1 MLSGLFFL
9 FGVLVV
15 AHVMF
20 GYPLIL
26 RFLAKRRAR
35 PVLKGDRRATVS
47 ILLPVHNGAQF
58 IREKLQSILRQDY
71 PKELLQIIVLSDGS
85 SDDTDHIVG
94 EFEPRGVELM
104 RLPRA
109 GKPAALNAGFKRARH
124 EILVL
129 TDVRQE
135 LDPACIKNLVR
146 SFNDPAVGVVS
157 GEMLIRSG
165 ATHEEVDIGLY
176 WRFESWVRKQLG
188 RLDSTFG
195 ATGPIYAIRRELVVE
210 LPADILL
217 DDVYLPLTAF
227 FKGYRLVV
235 DEAARVYDHPAKL
248 GSEFR
253 RKVRTL
259 AGNYQIIKRMPQLL
273 GWKNRLWF
281 HFISYKL
288 GRLLLPY
295 ALLLVAISSIFLPGG
310 LAKFVVAGQI
320 AFYSL
325 AALDS
330 WLPQGFIVKRI
341 SSPIR
346 TFVVM
351 MIAAVCALSVFFV
364 HPKHLWKESTILPAA
379 KSVAAGTDGG

>member
-1 MLSGLFFL
+1 MLSGLLFL
-9 FGVLVV
+9 FGVLLV

-26 RFLAKRRAR
+26 RFFAKHRAK
-35 PVLKGDRRATVS
+35 PVLKGDRSTTVS
-47 ILLPVHNGAQF
+47 LLLPVHNGAPF
-58 IREKLQSILRQDY
+58 IRAKLLSILKQDY
-71 PKELLQIIVLSDGS
+71 PRGLLQIVVLSDGS
-85 SDDTDHIVG
+85 TDGTDRIVD
-94 EFEPRGVELM
+94 EFEPLGVELI
-104 RLPRA
+104 RLPRG

-146 SFNDPAVGVVS
+146 SFNDPTVGVVS

-165 ATHEEVDIGLY
+165 VTHEEVDIGLY
-176 WRFESWVRKQLG
+176 WRFESWMRNQLG

-210 LPADILL
+210 LPVDILL
-217 DDVYLPLTAF
+217 DDVYLPLTTF
-227 FKGYRLVV
+227 FRGYRLVV
-235 DEAARVYDHPAKL
+235 DETARVYDHPAKL

-259 AGNYQIIKRMPQLL
+259 AGNYQIIKRLPRLL
-273 GWKNRLWF
+273 GWQNRLWF
-281 HFISYKL
+281 HFVSYKL

-295 ALLLVAISSIFLPGG
+295 ALLLVALSSVFLPGG
-310 LAKFVVAGQI
+310 VARFVVGGQI
-320 AFYSL
+320 AFYGL
-325 AALDS
+325 AALDM
-330 WLPQGFIVKRI
+330 WLPQRFILKRI

-351 MIAAVCALSVFFV
+351 MIAAVCAVSVFFV
-364 HPKHLWKESTILPAA
+364 PPKQLWKESTILPAA
-379 KSVAAGTDGG
+379 KSMAAGNDGG